1 MDNDEIQL
9 AVWRLF
15 LRRSQLEAARAEAEA
30 AHDDAGAAAA
40 DAALASL
47 PEVGVREALRANADL
62 IARLSSQRW
71 IGMKVARDQGIKM
84 EEIGEQLGV
93 SKQAAWEFLKRKIEE
108 NGGEIPVDADD
119 APKGA
124 WNGFLDRFGFQQA
137 TISDEAWVSFLA
149 IYSEGDEVT
158 CTVTRRTMVG
168 AAVEIEGGMPA
179 FLLAFPPG
187 SAPEVGATLRAR
199 IAGVDEKARRVGL
212 MRLTSPE
219 REAGVEATFAAAK
232 TKRAGKR

>member
-1 MDNDEIQL
+1 MDNEEIQL

-15 LRRSQLEAARAEAEA
+15 LQRTTLEAARRDAHERDDKTAARAAEAS
-30 AHDDAGAAAA
+30 
-40 DAALASL
+40 LASL
-47 PEVGVREALRANADL
+47 PEIDVKEALKANADL

-108 NGGEIPVDADD
+108 NGGEIPPGADD
-119 APKGA
+119 SPKGA
-124 WNGFLDRFGFQQA
+124 WNGFLDRFGFTQA

-149 IYSEGDEVT
+149 LYSEGDTVT
-158 CTVTRRTMVG
+158 CTVVRRTLVG

-179 FLLAFPPG
+179 FLLSFPPG
-187 SAPEVGATLRAR
+187 SAPEVGETLKVR
-199 IAGVDEKARRVGL
+199 IAGFDEKARRVGL
-212 MRLTSPE
+212 MRLTTPQKDAHI
-219 REAGVEATFAAAK
+219 EAVLKGKAAK
-232 TKRAGKR
+232 KAR